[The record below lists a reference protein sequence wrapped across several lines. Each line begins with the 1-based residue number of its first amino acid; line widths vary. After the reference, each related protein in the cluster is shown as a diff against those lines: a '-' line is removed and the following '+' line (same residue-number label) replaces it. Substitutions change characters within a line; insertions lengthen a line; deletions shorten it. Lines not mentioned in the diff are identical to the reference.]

1 MLSKIDFFKDNSE
14 PEPELVSVEVSGSPS
29 KNAYNAG
36 EELDPKGLV
45 VTAKYAGGSTKEITS
60 GISWAFDPAT
70 LSAGDTSCNVVA
82 TVQGVSSET
91 YQVTGLTV
99 TEPSYDD
106 TYNLKNKSFFIKT
119 DGGVYLKN
127 TISSTQTKG
136 PATTLKSEA
145 QAFKFLLVG
154 DNQYNLEASSGSY
167 LTATSDTGGSTK
179 LYLSS
184 TSKIWDVTTDEET
197 NSIELS
203 TGGKYLASYTN
214 GTTSDF
220 RMYGNHSNNWKITFE
235 STIQT
240 LSTPTNLDAV
250 QDGSDVTL
258 SWSEVTGALSYSV
271 TVKKDGTE
279 ITGSPFSVTDNSKTL
294 KSLEVGDDYSFTVK
308 AKGNGTTILDSDDSS
323 PKSFEV
329 TDPKVLTSIYVVDNT
344 GTRAFAY
351 GDAFNHNDVQ
361 VKAVYDDKSE
371 TDVSSASE
379 FSTPE
384 MSVGEH
390 EVTVTFSGET
400 DTYMITVSKGTLA
413 APTPTYSAN
422 NKTVS
427 WSEVTNATGYQYSI
441 DNDEFVS
448 VSELSVDVS
457 EYCDGEDH
465 SITIKA
471 LGGDNYEDST
481 GSTNFNVPVPPT
493 PLEGTWKLVTDAS
506 KLELGDKIILVACS
520 YNYALSTTQNPNN
533 RGAAAITKDT
543 VASTIT
549 PYSDSQVITL
559 GTSDGK
565 KKSSSNNWVFEVDG
579 GYLCA
584 ASSSSNH
591 LKTQE
596 VNDTD
601 GQWSITIS
609 NAVASVVAQGN
620 YTHNVLQYNNGS
632 TLFSCYS
639 SASQGGVAIYKLATY
654 YTVSY
659 DANGG
664 ENPPEG
670 ETLEKGSSF
679 DVASKGNMSLEG
691 FHFVGWSET
700 EDGDPIDYAHVNSI
714 DRDYTFYALWEENL
728 VKMYTISFD
737 TLGGSTVDSME
748 FEEGATFTFDPSN
761 NPTKDN
767 YSFGGWSATSGGTT
781 PVGSFKVTENKTLY
795 AIWNA
800 DAKTITLNA
809 NGGVGE
815 DIVINTTYGAS
826 VKLPA
831 CTFTKD
837 GNEFN
842 GWATNADG
850 SGIKY
855 EDEAT
860 VEVTDNIVLY
870 ARWFDGTYCDII
882 TADIDPNQGS
892 SYHDWF
898 ENGFEGN
905 TTGITYFAK
914 TAENNGNIQLRSDA
928 TAAKPACGIISTTS
942 LEDYYIREVKLTWAS
957 ITAAERTVDVYGSN
971 TAFSSY
977 DDLLDEEKA
986 TLIGSLCVDD
996 AEDNVGV
1003 LSLTSNYSYVGIRS
1017 HSGALYIE
1025 SVEFTYSEAVQVMYS
1040 VSYDVNG
1047 GHCDSLPET
1056 QSYPEGTDVPVDTT
1070 CTPTKEFYSF
1080 EGWAT
1085 SKDGTPISLI
1095 ENISSDVTLYAIYS
1109 YNYSPVNDGSEEHPF
1124 TVAEA
1129 CGICE
1134 GAGSTA
1140 TKDKYYVRGIVSS
1153 LEDSGATPVL
1163 TDGDGH
1169 SFKGYKAASSNNQV
1183 RIGDEIILHGN
1194 LCKYNN
1200 SICETANGTG
1210 KVHKNYN
1217 VYKVT
1222 FVDGVSVD
1230 PVIQELHSGDT
1241 LIPPADPVREHYNF
1255 VGWSLDG
1262 KNPVSSFEITGD
1274 TTYTA
1279 LWCANLGDVSVET
1292 EANFRYSLNSDGT
1305 FRKVTNTSLRI
1316 YLSLDKFSYEYLRD
1330 QGYEFTVGLTNYSK
1344 DPNSKATLTN
1354 IPVVY
1359 DEITETYRF
1368 DIAINVPVE
1377 NVDTQLGIQLIATKE
1392 GSDPVITTEVKTTF
1406 TDAADELYYAW
1417 LDGEVE
1423 LTANQ
1428 VAALETLIS

>member
-1 MLSKIDFFKDNSE
+1 M
-14 PEPELVSVEVSGSPS
+14 
-29 KNAYNAG
+29 
-36 EELDPKGLV
+36 
-45 VTAKYAGGSTKEITS
+45 EI
-60 GISWAFDPAT
+60 I
-70 LSAGDTSCNVVA
+70 N
-82 TVQGVSSET
+82 
-91 YQVTGLTV
+91 
-99 TEPSYDD
+99 
-106 TYNLKNKSFFIKT
+106 
-119 DGGVYLKN
+119 
-127 TISSTQTKG
+127 
-136 PATTLKSEA
+136 
-145 QAFKFLLVG
+145 
-154 DNQYNLEASSGSY
+154 

-737 TLGGSTVDSME
+737 TLGGSHIDSIRVKDGSKVNKPE
-748 FEEGATFTFDPSN
+748 D
-761 NPTKDN
+761 PTKID
-767 YSFGGWSATSGGTT
+767 YYFGGW
-781 PVGSFKVTENKTLY
+781 F
-795 AIWNA
+795 
-800 DAKTITLNA
+800 
-809 NGGVGE
+809 
-815 DIVINTTYGAS
+815 
-826 VKLPA
+826 
-831 CTFTKD
+831 
-837 GNEFN
+837 
-842 GWATNADG
+842 
-850 SGIKY
+850 
-855 EDEAT
+855 
-860 VEVTDNIVLY
+860 
-870 ARWFDGTYCDII
+870 
-882 TADIDPNQGS
+882 
-892 SYHDWF
+892 
-898 ENGFEGN
+898 
-905 TTGITYFAK
+905 
-914 TAENNGNIQLRSDA
+914 
-928 TAAKPACGIISTTS
+928 
-942 LEDYYIREVKLTWAS
+942 
-957 ITAAERTVDVYGSN
+957 
-971 TAFSSY
+971 
-977 DDLLDEEKA
+977 
-986 TLIGSLCVDD
+986 
-996 AEDNVGV
+996 
-1003 LSLTSNYSYVGIRS
+1003 
-1017 HSGALYIE
+1017 
-1025 SVEFTYSEAVQVMYS
+1025 
-1040 VSYDVNG
+1040 
-1047 GHCDSLPET
+1047 
-1056 QSYPEGTDVPVDTT
+1056 
-1070 CTPTKEFYSF
+1070 
-1080 EGWAT
+1080 T
-1085 SKDGTPISLI
+1085 SKDYVGEGYNFDTPVTKDITLYQ
-1095 ENISSDVTLYAIYS
+1095 SDVEGFT
-1109 YNYSPVNDGSEEHPF
+1109 VTW
-1124 TVAEA
+1124 TVAEGDA
-1129 CGICE
+1129 VTIQGNKGVVTRGEEDARVKLIANLAYK
-1134 GAGSTA
+1134 GATSQSPFNLKIVAAEPEVVEANEIKISGTAELEVGDEVVFTA
-1140 TKDKYYVRGIVSS
+1140 TVLPEDAADKAVIWSTSDPTKATVDEAGIVV
-1153 LEDSGATPVL
+1153 AI
-1163 TDGDGH
+1163 GDGKTTTGEN
-1169 SFKGYKAASSNNQV
+1169 FANLQ
-1183 RIGDEIILHGN
+1183 EIVWPTN
-1194 LCKYNN
+1194 LQFDTIPQQALWNN
-1200 SICETANGTG
+1200 SIKEL
-1210 KVHKNYN
+1210 
-1217 VYKVT
+1217 
-1222 FVDGVSVD
+1222 
-1230 PVIQELHSGDT
+1230 VIPEGITKLDT
-1241 LIPPADPVREHYNF
+1241 WAF
-1255 VGWSLDG
+1255 CG
-1262 KNPVSSFEITGD
+1262 
-1274 TTYTA
+1274 
-1279 LWCANLGDVSVET
+1279 
-1292 EANFRYSLNSDGT
+1292 
-1305 FRKVTNTSLRI
+1305 NTSANTVSAAAI
-1316 YLSLDKFSYEYLRD
+1316 SSSISSLSL
-1330 QGYEFTVGLTNYSK
+1330 
-1344 DPNSKATLTN
+1344 A
-1354 IPVVY
+1354 
-1359 DEITETYRF
+1359 
-1368 DIAINVPVE
+1368 
-1377 NVDTQLGIQLIATKE
+1377 
-1392 GSDPVITTEVKTTF
+1392 
-1406 TDAADELYYAW
+1406 
-1417 LDGEVE
+1417 
-1423 LTANQ
+1423 
-1428 VAALETLIS
+1428 LISFTQVISKLQSLISVVLDRCMSVLLLLFT